1 MNCAAGSKVSSRPI
15 QSGRPVRDATS
26 PSTGRTG
33 GAQSTKGEYRMS
45 IRGFAGKRWAA
56 LVATAV
62 LGFAPIA
69 QAETSQER
77 RLRQLELQ
85 LEQTQAEMK
94 QLRKEME
101 QQKAVTR
108 ASEQQGQHA
117 ADTADAA
124 KAKAAK
130 APDWLSYFT
139 PFGDV
144 RFRAEGFYN
153 QPRLADQVVTANN
166 RLRIR
171 ARVGVRFAYSD
182 ELAATIRLA
191 SGNIND
197 PISTNQ
203 TLTGNFT
210 PFSVNLDW
218 AYMTFAPGKTFDIRP
233 GLITV
238 NAGKFPNP
246 MFRVGELVFDDD
258 LSPEGFNEIVAL
270 LDSPV
275 GDPASLSLD
284 QVKLFGEQWT
294 FSQINNRQDGWMF
307 GGQINPS
314 MHVGSVQ
321 VDAGLGQYGWMNAD
335 QIAQA
340 TSRNTTDFTASGA
353 PVANS
358 NFNSTLVNTNQIV
371 VQHIQPPTQKGKT
384 QPAAFSSTTGFLS
397 NFNQTNFTLAATVPD
412 VIEAQPMRF
421 FFDLVNNWEAVGSNK
436 GLGLQAGLRLGQT
449 KVLGDWSVYALYEYL
464 QQDAVISAFTWSDFG
479 LGGTNEKGPVIGL
492 EYQLLNPLTLSARA
506 YFTNFINQPWVASQ
520 GTSNFV
526 NNPTQTRLQLDAI
539 AKF

>member
-1 MNCAAGSKVSSRPI
+1 
-15 QSGRPVRDATS
+15 
-26 PSTGRTG
+26 
-33 GAQSTKGEYRMS
+33 MS
-45 IRGFAGKRWAA
+45 IRGFADRRWTA
-56 LVATAV
+56 LVVSAV
-62 LGFAPIA
+62 LGLAPA
-69 QAETSQER
+69 AHAENSAER
-77 RLRQLELQ
+77 RLRQLEIQLQ
-85 LEQTQAEMK
+85 RTQDEMK
-94 QLRKEME
+94 QLRKEIE

-108 ASEQQGQHA
+108 ASEEQVQKA
-117 ADTADAA
+117 ADNADLA
-124 KAKAAK
+124 KAKTAK
-130 APDWLSYFT
+130 LPDWLNSFT

-153 QPRLADQVVTANN
+153 QPHLADQVVTANN

-171 ARVGVRFAYSD
+171 ARVGLRFTYSD
-182 ELAATIRLA
+182 ELAATVRLA

-210 PFSVNLDW
+210 PFSINLDW
-218 AYMTFAPGKTFDIRP
+218 AYLTFAPGKTFGIRP
-233 GLITV
+233 GLLTV

-246 MFRVGELVFDDD
+246 MFKVGELVFDDD

-275 GDPASLSLD
+275 GDPKSLSLD
-284 QVKLFGEQWT
+284 QVKLFAEQWT
-294 FSQINNRQDGWMF
+294 FSQIANRQDGFMF
-307 GGQINPS
+307 GGQVNPS
-314 MHVGSVQ
+314 MHVGALQ
-321 VDAGLGQYGWMNAD
+321 LEAGIGQYGWLNAD

-340 TSRNTTDFTASGA
+340 TSKNTTAFTAAGA

-371 VQHIQPPTQKGKT
+371 VQHIQPPTPVGGK
-384 QPAAFSSTTGFLS
+384 QPAAFSATTGFLS
-397 NFNQTNFTLAATVPD
+397 NFNQTNFTLAATMPD
-412 VIEAQPMRF
+412 VVQAQPLRF
-421 FFDLVNNWEAVGSNK
+421 FFDFVHNWGAVGANK
-436 GLGLQAGLRLGQT
+436 GTGFQAGLRVGQT
-449 KVLGDWSVYALYEYL
+449 KVLGDWSAYALYEYL

-492 EYQLLNPLTLSARA
+492 DYQLLNPLTLSARA
-506 YFTNFINQPWVASQ
+506 YFTNFIDHPWVASQ

-539 AKF
+539 MRF